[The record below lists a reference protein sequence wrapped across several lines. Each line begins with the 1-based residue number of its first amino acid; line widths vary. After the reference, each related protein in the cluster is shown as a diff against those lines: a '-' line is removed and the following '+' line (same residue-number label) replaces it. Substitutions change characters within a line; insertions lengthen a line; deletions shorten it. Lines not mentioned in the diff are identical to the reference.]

1 MDLPDT
7 PPDSKFNSRFRRFTA
22 LLGLEPVLDGRSRG
36 ALPDPNPDDAHIA
49 RAAPSAVFKEWSS
62 QKAESE
68 LRSRENG
75 SASKAER
82 AARKHDAG
90 RLRVLRIAIGMLIT
104 LPHAALRLE
113 PRDRA
118 VGTTHGAFGSHAVS
132 AVGLRRFGKPMR
144 LRDVSVGD
152 RLGGGWY
159 VFEASSDDETTG
171 GGGGGGPTQ
180 KAVTYTEE
188 ALVEGDVQEGPEN
201 QGLMEKIGEFMGDSW
216 DTAVK
221 NNPIPVIT
229 KKMRK
234 PGETAA
240 YVRAQ
245 GSSLFGIAEGLGLQY
260 RMGAY
265 TQVDDDLL
273 DEDPGLNQL
282 LVSTGSSISQLFT
295 QDMWER
301 HRGVSRYWRHL
312 ATITKSTV
320 FNRIV
325 EPVLLIATW
334 AAFWCLWNGHLVPVV
349 QAFGEA
355 TLEASNG
362 VAIMERLAGVA
373 GGVKFTHAIAVLAAA
388 AAPVSVPATAHSLA
402 GTALGLVLVFRT
414 NGSSARLNEAR
425 VLLGN
430 MVRVVRDL
438 VRLLQYVP
446 DDRRCEGVKKRLVGY
461 AASVGKFFVIL
472 VRAISI

>member
-1 MDLPDT
+1 
-7 PPDSKFNSRFRRFTA
+7 
-22 LLGLEPVLDGRSRG
+22 
-36 ALPDPNPDDAHIA
+36 
-49 RAAPSAVFKEWSS
+49 
-62 QKAESE
+62 
-68 LRSRENG
+68 
-75 SASKAER
+75 
-82 AARKHDAG
+82 
-90 RLRVLRIAIGMLIT
+90 
-104 LPHAALRLE
+104 
-113 PRDRA
+113 
-118 VGTTHGAFGSHAVS
+118 
-132 AVGLRRFGKPMR
+132 MR

-159 VFEASSDDETTG
+159 VFEASSDDETTGGGGG

-334 AAFWCLWNGHLVPVV
+334 AAFWCLWNGYLVPLV

>member
-1 MDLPDT
+1 
-7 PPDSKFNSRFRRFTA
+7 
-22 LLGLEPVLDGRSRG
+22 
-36 ALPDPNPDDAHIA
+36 
-49 RAAPSAVFKEWSS
+49 
-62 QKAESE
+62 
-68 LRSRENG
+68 
-75 SASKAER
+75 
-82 AARKHDAG
+82 
-90 RLRVLRIAIGMLIT
+90 MLIT

-171 GGGGGGPTQ
+171 RRRRRRRRAQRRRPSPTPRRRSSRATCR
-180 KAVTYTEE
+180 KARRTK
-188 ALVEGDVQEGPEN
+188 GI
-201 QGLMEKIGEFMGDSW
+201 MEKIGEFMGDSW

-334 AAFWCLWNGHLVPVV
+334 AAFWCLWNGYLVPLV

-461 AASVGKFFVIL
+461 AASVGKFFLIL
-472 VRAISI
+472 VRAIGLTTSRVFCRQGTPSRRTCARVAPGWIPTTRPRSRWTRAAT

>member
-1 MDLPDT
+1 M
-7 PPDSKFNSRFRRFTA
+7 
-22 LLGLEPVLDGRSRG
+22 
-36 ALPDPNPDDAHIA
+36 
-49 RAAPSAVFKEWSS
+49 
-62 QKAESE
+62 QKAEIE

-334 AAFWCLWNGHLVPVV
+334 AAFWCLWNGYLVPVV

-461 AASVGKFFVIL
+461 AASVGKFFFIRVWAIGL
-472 VRAISI
+472 TSRVFCQQGTPSRRTCARVAPGWTPTTRPRSRWTRAAT